1 MNPLGSIECDSR
13 FMQDTG
19 CREQERGK
27 SHIGNDAGSG
37 TGAFYRQGTTDDSEG
52 AEEEQEEP
60 S

>member
-1 MNPLGSIECDSR
+1 
-13 FMQDTG
+13 MQDTG